1 MVGQVMS
8 NQAFLARVNAFAD
21 VLIKL
26 DTLCR
31 QPLRLK
37 VTVASAPVIARAPIR
52 LAKGRRLRRL
62 SARNRT
68 SHYRYLTGR
77 RLHRVNLWRSTGKAL
92 RKKANVF
99 MPLVGISQQLIAL
112 GLTRAQIW
120 PHPRKTGVN
129 DGRHSRTFWLR
140 HTDYQLLEILELARR
155 GWLAK
160 MLQAHPRLEGQD
172 DEESKLLNVL
182 FQNVERL
189 FANHGITLNG

>member
-1 MVGQVMS
+1 MLKSKNPLQPS
-8 NQAFLARVNAFAD
+8 AFSLQPSFLARVNAFAD

-26 DTLCR
+26 DSLCR
-31 QPLRLK
+31 EPLRPR
-37 VTVASAPVIARAPIR
+37 VIIHRIPAPVR
-52 LAKGRRLRRL
+52 LAKGRKL
-62 SARNRT
+62 SRGSQT

-77 RLHRVNLWRSTGKAL
+77 RPQRIRLTTTL
-92 RKKANVF
+92 RKKALVL
-99 MPLVGISQQLIAL
+99 MPLTQISRQLIAL

-129 DGRHSRTFWLR
+129 DGRHNRTFWLR

-160 MLQAHPRLEGQD
+160 MLQAHPRLAGQD